1 MEAMKTNEQITAEIH
16 EIAKGFAEASWCVP
30 YVAILQPRR
39 DFREAPA
46 QQLQSHI
53 NRMIDFTSMSVSY
66 HAIDGNPVDVSRC
79 YLMNKAIE
87 DNAKYALFIDE
98 DTALP
103 AYGAVRLIE
112 TAAKH
117 PDAII
122 VGVYYVKFG
131 GPMISR
137 LDEGRRWTYIDATPN
152 TGLRRNIPSCGL
164 GCALIP
170 LSVIKKIQ
178 TKFPQIPLFCIV
190 PEGCWGDKTIKAL
203 GEDTWFYRLV
213 ELCGI
218 EVICDTGVQC
228 LHMELKTGKYAAHPA
243 VNLDDYITNMPIAD
257 PLTLKDRNRVSAEY
271 IARIQQPGYI
281 NGVGK
286 PIVSLPIDYSPE
298 TLDKVTKSLADVQ
311 CTQNYWEV
319 AQLCER
325 IKVLQPKTILEIGV
339 DRGGS
344 MNLWCQFAPPDA
356 RYIGVDN
363 AMHFVIKRDT
373 PQQKILIEADSR
385 LPATLEKVKA
395 ALNTLEM
402 EHGDE
407 GVDFLFI
414 DGDHTE
420 EAVRSDYAMYAP
432 LVRKGGIIAFHD
444 INASLNQ
451 EHCKGIKKFWSELKE
466 TNDTVEFVN
475 TEAECYF
482 GIGVIIKR

>member
-1 MEAMKTNEQITAEIH
+1 MKTNEQITSEIH
-16 EIAKGFAEASWCVP
+16 EIAKGFSEASWCVP

-39 DFREAPA
+39 DFREQPA
-46 QQLQSHI
+46 QQLQNHV

-79 YLMNKAIE
+79 WLMEQAIK

-103 AYGAVRLIE
+103 AYGAVKLIE

-137 LDEGRRWTYIDATPN
+137 LDEERRWTYIDATPN

-178 TKFPQIPLFCIV
+178 DKFPQIPLFCIV
-190 PEGCWGDKTIKAL
+190 PEACWGDKTIKAL

-213 ELCGI
+213 ELAGI
-218 EVICDTGVQC
+218 EVICDTAVQC
-228 LHMELKTGKYAAHPA
+228 LHMELKTGKYTAHPD
-243 VNLDDYITNMPIAD
+243 VNLDDYITNVPVTE

-281 NGVGK
+281 NGIGK
-286 PIVSLPIDYSPE
+286 PVVNLPVEYSE
-298 TLDKVTKSLADVQ
+298 DTLEKVTKSLQDVQ

-325 IKVLQPKTILEIGV
+325 VKALQPKTILEIGV

-356 RYIGVDN
+356 RYIGVDT
-363 AMHFVIKRDT
+363 AMQFVIKRDT
-373 PQQKILIEADSR
+373 PQEKILIEADSR
-385 LPATLEKVKA
+385 LPATLEKVEV
-395 ALNTLEM
+395 ALNGVE
-402 EHGDE
+402 
-407 GVDFLFI
+407 VDFLFI

-420 EAVRSDYAMYAP
+420 ASVRSDYAFYAP
-432 LVRKGGIIAFHD
+432 LVRKGGLIAFHD
-444 INASLNQ
+444 IDASINQ
-451 EHCKGIKKFWSELKE
+451 EHCAGIKKLWQELKE
-466 TNDTVEFVN
+466 VNSSVEFVN
-475 TEAECYF
+475 TEAEVYF
-482 GIGVIIKR
+482 GIGVIVKE